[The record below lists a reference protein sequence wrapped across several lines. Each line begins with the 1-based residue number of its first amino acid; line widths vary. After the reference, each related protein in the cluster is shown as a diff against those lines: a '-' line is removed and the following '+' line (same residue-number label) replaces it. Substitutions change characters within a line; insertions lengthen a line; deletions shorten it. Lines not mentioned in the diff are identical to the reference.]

1 VILRVPDNF
10 REKPLQIDG
19 AKIFEPVPDRPM
31 LECLTVA
38 PEAIKNREKLA
49 LCVSRAFRVR
59 ILRQIQIK
67 PNQVELIWPEIV
79 AVCLL

>member
-31 LECLTVA
+31 LECVTVA

-49 LCVSRAFRVR
+49 LCVSRAFEFGFCG
-59 ILRQIQIK
+59 K
-67 PNQVELIWPEIV
+67 PKLSQTKSN
-79 AVCLL
+79 